1 MSGIAISAS
10 AKIRAGTRMSSRE
23 ELGISHV
30 VSSIRCRSDIEND
43 APAPDPVLRSEAK
56 TVERHGLDERSRL
69 ADVTAERC
77 ADLGAR
83 ERELRSLGDE
93 SLGLGEEDE
102 LVEPRHEQTGE
113 VTRGND
119 DLPLARVA
127 RAVRCELGECVQRLV

>member
-1 MSGIAISAS
+1 MSGIAIAAPTTPGSVATFSSCSSEWSPPISSRISAS

-43 APAPDPVLRSEAK
+43 EPAPDPVLRSEAK

-93 SLGLGEEDE
+93 SLGLG
-102 LVEPRHEQTGE
+102 
-113 VTRGND
+113 
-119 DLPLARVA
+119 
-127 RAVRCELGECVQRLV
+127 